1 MRISDWSSDVCSS
14 DLSEICARHFRD
26 REVVWAAAFAP
37 NDGGVSY
44 LVKRLT
50 ETLDESLKAHQIG
63 ERLSEQARTLAG
75 LLRRFHHADDDAA
88 RQEKDRALAA
98 LRLELYRTLAP
109 QQYRTLGRLTPS
121 IALEARAVRAGVLS
135 TAARERY
142 GQRGEGG

>member
-1 MRISDWSSDVCSS
+1 MKQEHIMAYAWVERRDDGSEQLVEEGAVEGKAELIGEYRQAFLD
-14 DLSEICARHFRD
+14 SEICARHFRD

-75 LLRRFHHADDDAA
+75 LLRRFHRSEEHTS
-88 RQEKDRALAA
+88 
-98 LRLELYRTLAP
+98 EL
-109 QQYRTLGRLTPS
+109 PS
-121 IALEARAVRAGVLS
+121 
-135 TAARERY
+135 
-142 GQRGEGG
+142 

>member
-14 DLSEICARHFRD
+14 DLD

-88 RQEKDRALAA
+88 RQEKDRAMAA
-98 LRLELYRTLAP
+98 LRLELYRTVA
-109 QQYRTLGRLTPS
+109 QIGR
-121 IALEARAVRAGVLS
+121 AHV
-135 TAARERY
+135 
-142 GQRGEGG
+142 